1 MGKPLGLENS
11 GLSGFSDPF
20 VMTDHLG
27 DDEGQELLCEFR
39 VQVSVFGQS
48 AKMSDLSAFPRRICG
63 GQAVVGLQLTD
74 RLCEFEPL
82 GEQMDERCVDVV
94 YASAQFQQP
103 LLGTCL
109 VVDLIHM
116 NQSNEAWVELGPP
129 SENRPCTEAQRRLNR
144 DQVQTISSTGTA
156 SFVSGSISVP
166 ALRSARYF
174 FISFFTT
181 GISM

>member
-1 MGKPLGLENS
+1 MGKPLGSENS
-11 GLSGFSDPF
+11 SLTGLSDPL

-27 DDEGQELLCEFR
+27 DDEGQEFLCELGI
-39 VQVSVFGQS
+39 QVRI
-48 AKMSDLSAFPRRICG
+48 LSQPTKVGHLPAFPRRIRG
-63 GQAVVGLQLTD
+63 GQSMVGFQLPH

-82 GEQMDERCVDVV
+82 REQMDERCVDVV
-94 YASAQFQQP
+94 NASAQFQQS

-116 NQSNEAWVELGPP
+116 HQSNEPAVVPP
-129 SENRPCTEAQRRLNR
+129 LPRTDRPRASARGRSYRNC
-144 DQVQTISSTGTA
+144 DQTISSTGTA
-156 SFVSGSISVP
+156 SLVSGSMSVP